1 MTGTRLLSEKLK
13 IIVYKSLN
21 IVYKNMC
28 LLEDSLRQEDIEFV
42 ICLLRNNPRLMNDE
56 LSDGTTCKDKL
67 IELNK
72 FHYVLSQIN

>member
-28 LLEDSLRQEDIEFV
+28 LLEEALKNNDVDMV
-42 ICLLRNNPRLMNDE
+42 IWLLRCDPRLIR
-56 LSDGTTCKDKL
+56 TCKNKL
-67 IELNK
+67 IELNMYD
-72 FHYVLSQIN
+72 YVTSKIQF